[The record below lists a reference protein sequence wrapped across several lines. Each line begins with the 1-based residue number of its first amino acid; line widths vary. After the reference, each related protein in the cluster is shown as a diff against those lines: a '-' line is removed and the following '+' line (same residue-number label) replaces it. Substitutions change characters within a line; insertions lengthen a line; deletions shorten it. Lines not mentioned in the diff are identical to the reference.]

1 MFFYSESYHI
11 FVTTNKELNF
21 FTHTKSHTMKRYT
34 QMEVTQ
40 MAKELIAN
48 KFFTNNSFKAL
59 KGYKDAIV
67 SEYKLM
73 LAYQS
78 MF

>member
-1 MFFYSESYHI
+1 M
-11 FVTTNKELNF
+11 TTNKELNF
-21 FTHTKSHTMKRYT
+21 FTHNTHTMKRYT

-48 KFFTNNSFKAL
+48 GFFTNNSFKAL

>member
-1 MFFYSESYHI
+1 ME
-11 FVTTNKELNF
+11 
-21 FTHTKSHTMKRYT
+21 RYT

-48 KFFTNNSFKAL
+48 GFFTNNSFKAL
-59 KGYKDAIV
+59 KGSKNSIV

>member
-1 MFFYSESYHI
+1 
-11 FVTTNKELNF
+11 
-21 FTHTKSHTMKRYT
+21 MKRYT